1 MIHLYIEMGQ
11 EPNSLDLC
19 TSLNFYMIPTCIH
32 IHGMAFWLPRHF
44 GVTRFLLNPS
54 FRVPNLIENKV
65 TTLQIPG
72 SASSVATKIAHVTRS
87 PRPK

>member
-1 MIHLYIEMGQ
+1 MIHLYVEMGQ
-11 EPNSLDLC
+11 EPNSLDPR

-32 IHGMAFWLPRHF
+32 HGMAFWLPRHF

-65 TTLQIPG
+65 TILLFRYRDLHPQ
-72 SASSVATKIAHVTRS
+72 SQ
-87 PRPK
+87 PKSHM